1 MKKMILLATLVMLA
15 GFAVAQAPPTTE
27 DATIAAG
34 LVCQILANVKTFF
47 ELIAAGIAI
56 VIIVINGIK
65 WIGSSD
71 DPGARKQAKE
81 GIVHAVVG
89 LIIVILAVE
98 IVGLVVTSNCLIP

>member
-1 MKKMILLATLVMLA
+1 MKKMILLAVLVMLVGYATAQIPGTGA
-15 GFAVAQAPPTTE
+15 GT
-27 DATIAAG
+27 AAG
-34 LVCQILANVKTFF
+34 SLVCQILSNVKVFF
-47 ELIAAGIAI
+47 ELIATGIAI

-81 GIVHAVVG
+81 GIVHAIVG

-98 IVGLVVTSNCLIP
+98 IVGLVTSANCLSA

>member
-1 MKKMILLATLVMLA
+1 MKKMLALTALMMVSGLVA
-15 GFAVAQAPPTTE
+15 AQAPGTTA
-27 DATIAAG
+27 ATAAAG
-34 LVCQILANVKTFF
+34 LVCNILQNVKIFF
-47 ELIAAGIAI
+47 ELVAAGIAI

-81 GIVHAVVG
+81 GIIHAVVG

-98 IVGLVVTSNCLIP
+98 IVGLVVSDDCNFA